1 MGEVDKKQSNRKRT
15 MTKAERKAEKELAKI
30 KRKEDIERQHQLL
43 QDEIDHI
50 KKKSM

>member
-15 MTKAERKAEKELAKI
+15 MTKAERKAEKEKNKI
-30 KRKEDIERQHQLL
+30 KRREEMERQHQLL
-43 QDEIDHI
+43 QDEIDQI